1 MIGMDK
7 SNKQILQERVVQ
19 GQAAQRAWDTYLKA
33 FFEER
38 ELLLYSDFIN
48 SPFDEVK
55 LLELKRCQLAITDL
69 KSTMLADITV
79 GLSSETEL
87 STLP

>member
-1 MIGMDK
+1 MDK
-7 SNKQILQERVVQ
+7 SKRQILQERVIR
-19 GQAAQRAWDTYLKA
+19 GQAAKRALDLYLDA
-33 FFEER
+33 FFKER
-38 ELLLYSDFIN
+38 ELMLYTDFIN
-48 SPFDEVK
+48 LPFDEAK

-69 KSTMLADITV
+69 KGKVLADITV

>member
-1 MIGMDK
+1 MNESK
-7 SNKQILQERVVQ
+7 QQILQKRVII
-19 GQAAQRAWDTYLKA
+19 GQTAQRAWDTYLKA

-48 SPFDEVK
+48 ATFDEVK
-55 LLELKRCQLAITDL
+55 LLELKRCQMALSDL
-69 KSTMLADITV
+69 KGKVLADINV

>member
-1 MIGMDK
+1 MNE
-7 SNKQILQERVVQ
+7 SNKQILQKRVII

-48 SPFDEVK
+48 SAFDEVK
-55 LLELKRCQLAITDL
+55 LLELKRCQMALSDL
-69 KSTMLADITV
+69 KGKVLADITI

>member
-1 MIGMDK
+1 MSESK
-7 SNKQILQERVVQ
+7 QQILQKRVII

-55 LLELKRCQLAITDL
+55 LLELKRCQMALSDL
-69 KSTMLADITV
+69 KGKVLADINV